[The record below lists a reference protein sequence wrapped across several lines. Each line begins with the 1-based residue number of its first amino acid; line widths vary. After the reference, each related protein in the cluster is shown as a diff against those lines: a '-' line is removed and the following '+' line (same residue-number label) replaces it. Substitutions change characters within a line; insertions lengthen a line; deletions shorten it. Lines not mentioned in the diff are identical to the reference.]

1 MAGLQVTTLGPAQA
15 PLIVC
20 LHGFL
25 GAGSD
30 WRPFAERLSSRYR
43 VALVDLPGHGASI
56 SLPPAAYTWNGAI
69 TELGE
74 RMRSAHGL
82 IGYSMGGRLAL
93 AVALTAG
100 LESLKALVIISA
112 SPGLEESAA
121 RGQRLREDEA
131 RAGTL
136 EQGGLPAFLKT
147 WYDQPLFASLRKQP
161 ALRQALVDQR
171 SGGRADELA
180 RALRGLSVGHQRPLW
195 NELPGLQ
202 TPALFVAGEEDAVYG
217 ATARRAADLSPL
229 GRSLMVPACGH
240 MPHLEQPA
248 LCLDAVAEFVQQHVE

>member
-1 MAGLQVTTLGPAQA
+1 
-15 PLIVC
+15 
-20 LHGFL
+20 
-25 GAGSD
+25 
-30 WRPFAERLSSRYR
+30 
-43 VALVDLPGHGASI
+43 
-56 SLPPAAYTWNGAI
+56 
-69 TELGE
+69 
-74 RMRSAHGL
+74 MRSAHGL

-93 AVALTAG
+93 TVALTAG
-100 LESLKALVIISA
+100 LEKPEGV
-112 SPGLEESAA
+112 GD
-121 RGQRLREDEA
+121 RLRLPGSGGKSR
-131 RAGTL
+131 RAGSVCGRTRRAHAL
-136 EQGGLPAFLKT
+136 SRSVVCPPFWKT